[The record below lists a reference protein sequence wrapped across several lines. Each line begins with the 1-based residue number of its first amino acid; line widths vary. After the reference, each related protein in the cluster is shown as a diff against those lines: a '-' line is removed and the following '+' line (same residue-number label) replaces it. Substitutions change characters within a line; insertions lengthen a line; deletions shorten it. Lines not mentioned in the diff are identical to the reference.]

1 MPTRSRHNLFIALII
16 ALGLALAGWF
26 IGNGFMEARSGDR
39 FVTVKGVSERDV
51 MADMALWP
59 IRFVAAG
66 NNLNTVQQGITEDR
80 KQIQSFLEEHG
91 IAADAIELQNLEVT
105 DRTAQSY
112 QSGSYENR
120 FILAQTLMVRS
131 EDVSKIDEASQD
143 IGDLVEEGVILNNE
157 YSGGGPTYLF
167 NSLSKLKPKMIAE
180 ATKNARSSAEQF
192 ARDSG
197 SELAGI
203 RRANQGV
210 FVILARDK
218 APMLQEQ
225 KQIRKTVRVV
235 STLDYYLEE

>member
-1 MPTRSRHNLFIALII
+1 MPTESQHTII
-16 ALGLALAGWF
+16 AALLLAVGVALAGWF
-26 IGNGFMEARSGDR
+26 IGDGFFEARAGDR
-39 FVTVKGVSERDV
+39 YVTVKGVSERDV
-51 MADMALWP
+51 SADLALWP

-66 NNLNTVQQGITEDR
+66 NNLNAVQEKINGDR
-80 KQIQSFLEEHG
+80 RHIQDFLKNHNIPAE
-91 IAADAIELQNLEVT
+91 AIELQDLEVT

-112 QSGSYENR
+112 QSGPYENR

-131 EDVSKIDEASQD
+131 EDVTKIDKASQD
-143 IGDLVEEGVILNNE
+143 IGQLVEAGVILNNQ

-167 NSLSKLKPKMIAE
+167 NGLTELKPEMIAE
-180 ATKNARSSAEQF
+180 ATQNARRAAEQF

-218 APMLQEQ
+218 APMLQEE
-225 KQIRKTVRVV
+225 KQVNKTVRVV
-235 STLDYYLEE
+235 STIDYYLAE

>member
-1 MPTRSRHNLFIALII
+1 MRTSPQSNLIISLII
-16 ALGLALAGWF
+16 ATGIALGGWF
-26 IGNGFMEARSGDR
+26 IGDGFVEARSGDR

-51 MADMALWP
+51 IANMAVWP

-66 NNLNTVQQGITEDR
+66 NNLDEVQR
-80 KQIQSFLEEHG
+80 KIRQDQEVIQSFLEEHG
-91 IAADAIELQNLEVT
+91 IASDAIELQNLEVT

-120 FILAQTLMVRS
+120 FILEQTLMVRS
-131 EDVSKIDEASQD
+131 ENVDMIEEASQD
-143 IGDLVEEGVILNNE
+143 IGDLVEAGIIINSQ

-167 NSLSKLKPKMIAE
+167 DRLTELKPEMIAE
-180 ATKNARSSAEQF
+180 ATKNARGSAEQF

-197 SELAGI
+197 SELDGI
-203 RRANQGV
+203 RSANQGV

-218 APMLQEQ
+218 APMLQEE

-235 STLDYYLEE
+235 STVEYYLGD

>member
-1 MPTRSRHNLFIALII
+1 MPTESQNNLIIALII
-16 ALGLALAGWF
+16 AVGLGLTGWF
-26 IGNGFMEARSGDR
+26 IGDGFVEARSGDR

-51 MADMALWP
+51 MADVALWP

-66 NNLNTVQQGITEDR
+66 NDLNAVQRKISDDR
-80 KQIQSFLEEHG
+80 SRIQSFLEEHG
-91 IAADAIELQNLEVT
+91 ISADAIELQNLEVT

-112 QSGSYENR
+112 QSGSYQNR

-131 EDVSKIDEASQD
+131 EDITNIDEASQD
-143 IGDLVEEGVILNNE
+143 IGELVEGGIILNSQ

-167 NSLSKLKPKMIAE
+167 NNLTNLKPKMIAE
-180 ATKNARSSAEQF
+180 ATQNARSSAEQF

-218 APMLQEQ
+218 APMLQEE